1 MQLDL
6 DLCGKVYPRLMAD
19 DALRIGEVAA
29 RSGVTRKALR
39 LYEARGIV
47 PKPRRTAAGY
57 RVYPPDVLG
66 VLHFVTQ
73 ARRLGLTLKEI
84 GHIVALRCAKPGPCV
99 HVRAL
104 LKQKL
109 AELDGLRREVKK
121 ILNTWD
127 ASSARRGVVCQ
138 HIEGG
143 KLPWTRSRSAQ
154 PARPARKSSWRA
166 IPSASGRRATSS
178 LSRRR
183 NGTSS
188 STYSGRAR
196 SARSKPIWPSPAT
209 GAGDGDTW
217 PGLPI

>member
-84 GHIVALRCAKPGPCV
+84 G
-99 HVRAL
+99 
-104 LKQKL
+104 
-109 AELDGLRREVKK
+109 
-121 ILNTWD
+121 
-127 ASSARRGVVCQ
+127 SSARRGVVCQ

-143 KLPWTRSRSAQ
+143 KLPWTRSRSAR

-166 IPSASGRRATSS
+166 IPSGLGRRATSS
-178 LSRRR
+178 PSRRR

-188 STYSGRAR
+188 ST
-196 SARSKPIWPSPAT
+196 
-209 GAGDGDTW
+209 
-217 PGLPI
+217 

>member
-84 GHIVALRCAKPGPCV
+84 GHIVAD
-99 HVRAL
+99 
-104 LKQKL
+104 
-109 AELDGLRREVKK
+109 LDSLRREVKK

-188 STYSGRAR
+188 ST
-196 SARSKPIWPSPAT
+196 
-209 GAGDGDTW
+209 
-217 PGLPI
+217 